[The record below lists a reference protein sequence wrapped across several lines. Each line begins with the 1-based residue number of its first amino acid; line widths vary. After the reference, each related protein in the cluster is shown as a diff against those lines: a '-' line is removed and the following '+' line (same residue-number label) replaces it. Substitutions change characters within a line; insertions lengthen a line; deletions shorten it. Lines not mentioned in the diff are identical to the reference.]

1 MLKIVSAHQP
11 AFLPWLGLL
20 HKLTLSD
27 EFIVMDLAKFRKREF
42 IHRNIIE
49 INKQKNFVGLKIND
63 STENMICQN
72 IYISKHHINNLEEIK
87 DKIKHTYKKFEY
99 FDDLE
104 LFIDNSFDLNKKNL
118 VDICLHQ
125 LNFLKKQ
132 FRINTKIK
140 LESEILNQKDLLI
153 INNAT
158 DRLLKHAIITSA
170 DVYVTGINSLNYLD
184 KKIFEKNKII
194 NHVQKFNYDY
204 FLKYQNIREPLSII
218 HQIAKIGYKNIKE
231 LILNTQETKS
241 NLLNIYD

>member
-63 STENMICQN
+63 NTENMICQDVF
-72 IYISKHHINNLEEIK
+72 ISEHHTNNLEEIK
-87 DKIKHTYKKFEY
+87 GKIKHTYKKFEY

-104 LFIDNSFDLNKKNL
+104 LFIDNSFNLTKKNL
-118 VDICLHQ
+118 VDICLQQ
-125 LNFLKKQ
+125 LNFLKKK
-132 FRINTKIK
+132 FKINTEIK
-140 LESEILNQKDLLI
+140 LESQMINKKDLLT

-158 DRLLKHAIITSA
+158 DRLLKHAVVTNA

-184 KKIFEKNKII
+184 KKVFEKNKIA
-194 NHVQKFNYDY
+194 NHVQRFDY
-204 FLKYQNIREPLSII
+204 NHFLKYQNIKEPLSII
-218 HQIAKIGYKNIKE
+218 HQIAKIGYENIIE
-231 LILNTQETKS
+231 LLLSTQETKS
-241 NLLNIYD
+241 NILKIYD